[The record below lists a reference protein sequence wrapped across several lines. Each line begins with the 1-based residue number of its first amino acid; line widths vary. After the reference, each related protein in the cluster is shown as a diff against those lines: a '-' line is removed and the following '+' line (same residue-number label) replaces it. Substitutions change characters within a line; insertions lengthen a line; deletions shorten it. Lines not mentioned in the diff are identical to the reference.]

1 MRSGCLRTSRLRV
14 SAHSSLELVEATV
27 EGTPGG
33 SRRVTEAEW
42 NVNPRLVNIPAGEAV
57 TPVFRVEGGVATPG
71 EVVTWT
77 QPLAIEVTTDA
88 SG

>member
-1 MRSGCLRTSRLRV
+1 MDVG
-14 SAHSSLELVEATV
+14 A
-27 EGTPGG
+27 
-33 SRRVTEAEW
+33 VTEAEW
-42 NVNPRLVNIPAGEAV
+42 NVYSRLVNIPAGEAV
-57 TPVFRVEGGVATPG
+57 ALEFRVEGVVATPG

>member
-1 MRSGCLRTSRLRV
+1 MSTWPPRPIGTSTRDV
-14 SAHSSLELVEATV
+14 
-27 EGTPGG
+27 
-33 SRRVTEAEW
+33 
-42 NVNPRLVNIPAGEAV
+42 VNIPAGEVV
-57 TPVFRVEGGVATPG
+57 TLEFRVEGVVATPG